1 MTKCTVIDSLGQRQ
15 ELDVTMEATKAA
27 AAEGYSSLFAK
38 WDSEI
43 VTAEGGPTASQQV
56 CAQNH
61 LYLAGGKMNIP
72 NAIMADILDGKNVAG
87 SNVQDAVPA
96 SRILYPPFL
105 MTAIDSALRS
115 SDYGAIATFN
125 SKAAITESIANTK
138 FERPIL
144 NFSRPEGA
152 RSKPIAQLAEPTS
165 MLVITS
171 SDKSWK
177 ITGTSIGL
185 EISDE
190 AVKATSLDLVSLS
203 MIRQAETEAVARAEE
218 QLLAF
223 LNGDSDLDMVALSSV
238 SGAVSR
244 ANQFDTSIST
254 AGVLS
259 QKAWVKFLFNN
270 SRKRRIDTVITDIDG
285 ALAIENRT
293 GRPTVN
299 TDNNTSKR
307 IDTRENVMNPM
318 WPDQVDLIIT
328 MDPNWPANTIVGFDS
343 RYGYQIVNSTT
354 LSYQAVEAYVMR
366 RSTKFRVDSGSISY
380 RLFDDAWNVLSL
392 ATS

>member
-1 MTKCTVIDSLGQRQ
+1 MTKLTVIDSQGQRQ
-15 ELDVTMEATKAA
+15 ELDVSMDAA
-27 AAEGYSSLFAK
+27 KVAAGEGYRSLFAK

-43 VTAEGGPTASQQV
+43 VTAEGAPTASQQI

-72 NAIMADILDGKNVAG
+72 NVVMADILDGQNSAA
-87 SNVQDAVPA
+87 SNVQDAAPA
-96 SRILYPPFL
+96 SRILFPPFL

-115 SDYGAIATFN
+115 QDYGALSVFN
-125 SKAAITESIANTK
+125 SKAAVTESIANTK

-144 NFSRPEGA
+144 NFSKPEGA
-152 RSKPIAQLAEPTS
+152 RSRAVAQLAEPAS
-165 MLVITS
+165 MLVITA

-190 AVKATSLDLVSLS
+190 AMKATSLDLVNLS
-203 MIRQAETEAVARAEE
+203 MIRQAEVEAVARAEE

-223 LNGDSDLDMVALSSV
+223 LNGDSDLDMPALSSV
-238 SGAVSR
+238 SGAVSK
-244 ANQFDTSIST
+244 ATAFDSTISA

-259 QKAWVKFLFNN
+259 QRAWVKFLFNN

-285 ALAIENRT
+285 AFAIEHRT
-293 GRPTVN
+293 GRPVVVG
-299 TDNNTSKR
+299 DNATSKR

-343 RYGYQIVNSTT
+343 RYGYQTVNSTT
-354 LSYQAVEAYVMR
+354 LAYQAMEAYVMR

-392 ATS
+392 TL

>member
-1 MTKCTVIDSLGQRQ
+1 MTKFTVIDSTGDRQ
-15 ELDVTMEATKAA
+15 ELEVSLEATKIAA
-27 AAEGYSSLFAK
+27 GEGYSSLFAK

-43 VTAEGGPTASQQV
+43 VTADGGPTASQQI

-61 LYLAGGKMNIP
+61 LYLSGSKMNIP
-72 NAIMADILDGKNVAG
+72 NAVMADILDGKNSAA

-96 SRILYPPFL
+96 SRILYPAFQ

-115 SDYGAIATFN
+115 TDYGAIATFN
-125 SKAAITESIANTK
+125 GKAAITESIANTK

-152 RSKPIAQLAEPTS
+152 RSKAIAQLAEPTS

-190 AVKATSLDLVSLS
+190 AVKSTSLDLVNLS
-203 MIRQAETEAVARAEE
+203 MIRQAETEAVLRAEE

-223 LNGDSDLDMVALSSV
+223 LLGDTDLDMVALSSV
-238 SGAVSR
+238 TNAVKR
-244 ANQFDTSIST
+244 ANQFDTTIST
-254 AGVLS
+254 AGVLT
-259 QKAWVKFLFNN
+259 QKAWVSFLFNN
-270 SRKRRIDTVITDIDG
+270 SRKRRIDTVITDLAG
-285 ALAIENRT
+285 ALAIEGRT

-299 TDNNTSKR
+299 TDNGTSKR
-307 IDTRENVMNPM
+307 IDTRENVLNPM
-318 WPDQVDLIIT
+318 WPDQVDLVIT
-328 MDPNWPANTIVGFDS
+328 MDANWPANTIVGFDS